1 MTESFFDEVVGRGG
15 VPRDGFGNA
24 LILPRGATSDRL
36 VPYTPASGLASAI
49 ADESHI
55 HRWEMR
61 YLAKGMG
68 QSPDLCALAAAEP
81 YSTGLSNPTVGRAKS
96 ASGRALDSII
106 ERALDRVGIHEKA
119 DYGTAVHAWT
129 EPDNQ
134 EPIPIQ
140 RAVDDVQSFR
150 DAIARNG
157 IRIIA
162 TEVFTANDEVRAA
175 GTFDHL
181 CWVPGYGIVICDKK
195 TGKMNPHEFG
205 VQLSV
210 YANGEVY
217 DSETR
222 ARRTLEDLAGGP
234 VNRDVGIVFEI
245 ADGRTRLR
253 EVDLERGWRGAK
265 AAAAARDYQA
275 EDGMLADAESFVS
288 QNVRRERASLANA
301 LRECKDRRA
310 LESAVAC
317 NPHLMDDDLRAIAN
331 AHWKEIPA

>member
-1 MTESFFDEVVGRGG
+1 VTETFFDDILGRGG
-15 VPRDGFGNA
+15 VPRDDQGNA
-24 LILPRGATSDRL
+24 LVLPRDATTDRL

-68 QSPDLCALAAAEP
+68 RSPDLCALAAAEP

-96 ASGRALDSII
+96 ASGRVLDGII

-129 EPDNQ
+129 EPDNH

-140 RAVDDVQSFR
+140 QAVDDVQAFR
-150 DAIARNG
+150 DCIKRNG
-157 IRIIA
+157 ILIIA
-162 TEVFTANDEVRAA
+162 TEVFTANDTLRAA

-181 CWVPGYGIVICDKK
+181 CWVPGYGVVICDKK

-210 YANGEVY
+210 YANGEIY
-217 DSETR
+217 DPKTR
-222 ARRTLEDLAGGP
+222 TRRTLEHLAGEA

-245 ADGRTRLR
+245 SGGRCRLR
-253 EVDLERGWRGAK
+253 EVDLERGYQGAK

-275 EDGMLADAESFVS
+275 EDGMLADADKVVS
-288 QNVRRERASLANA
+288 QHAKRMRADLDKQIRATQTRDHMVA
-301 LRECKDRRA
+301 LRRNFRHLWTDDHDNLAKEV
-310 LESAVAC
+310 LSA
-317 NPHLMDDDLRAIAN
+317 
-331 AHWKEIPA
+331 